1 MGLFDFESKTEYEYY
16 EELTDEEKEELEEK
30 MDDLNLEDWQKEL
43 VREGKYDIEDF
54 EEEVEDEDDY
64 YYDDEDDDENDD
76 EDEEE
81 DEDYV

>member
-64 YYDDEDDDENDD
+64 YYDDEDDDESDD